1 MSSRTNK
8 RTKRVR
14 GGGRLPFN
22 HLASQLRET
31 LENRIAA
38 AQEEEPGG
46 SVNQNV
52 APATRGR
59 HPAHLRGRD
68 IGMFYARQQ
77 GPQALEIALVSF
89 LKFNINFY
97 FNSMYF

>member
-1 MSSRTNK
+1 MSSRSNK

-46 SVNQNV
+46 SGNQDV
-52 APATRGR
+52 AQAPRVR
-59 HPAHLRGRD
+59 HPAHLRGRE
-68 IGMFYARQQ
+68 IGLFYAKQH
-77 GPQALEIALVSF
+77 GPRALEIALVSL
-89 LKFNINFY
+89 LKF
-97 FNSMYF
+97 